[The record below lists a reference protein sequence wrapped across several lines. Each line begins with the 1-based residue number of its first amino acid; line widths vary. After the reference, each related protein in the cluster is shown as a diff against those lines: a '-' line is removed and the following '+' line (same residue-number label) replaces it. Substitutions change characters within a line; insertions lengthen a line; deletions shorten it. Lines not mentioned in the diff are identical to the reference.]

1 MCEDSKNMRRSALR
15 AEIQTGG
22 AWVGLAFSS
31 GRWPHDG
38 GILTARVRHGQ
49 MHCFKSLKKAPRSGI
64 AERRRGLMLKGLFNG
79 HYWEDRRGCD
89 C

>member
-1 MCEDSKNMRRSALR
+1 MSYNKTMRPALR
-15 AEIQTGG
+15 AAIQTGG
-22 AWVGLAFSS
+22 AWLGIVFAS

-38 GILTARVRHGQ
+38 GILTTRARLVQ
-49 MHCFKSLKKAPRSGI
+49 ILCFKSLKKAPRRGI